1 VRLAADAQLWG
12 ELCGPRGTVRWCCH
26 CGAVQVCQERCGPR
40 GTVRWCCHC
49 GAVQVCQERWYEPR
63 SMFTAQKLHRQ
74 ALAGREVQR

>member
-1 VRLAADAQLWG
+1 MPRAEPCRHRRAVRLAADAQLWG
-12 ELCGPRGTVRWCCH
+12 E
-26 CGAVQVCQERCGPR
+26 ECGPR

-74 ALAGREVQR
+74 ALAGREVQRGTASETGRV